1 MTYSGTGL
9 RCVYSKGVDF
19 PLPSCKA
26 WFNLGYD
33 LKSTFGLRY
42 NPKRHIP
49 KSCIVT

>member
-33 LKSTFGLRY
+33 LKSTFGLR
-42 NPKRHIP
+42 
-49 KSCIVT
+49 